1 MPQHSERTV
10 CKSRKFAVFKRRK
23 SAETVAFLCQQKTSL
38 INVIG
43 STRTGR
49 NTKPDREQRP
59 GFRIARTVRCRW
71 VSEQATQK
79 KNNEEVIVRA
89 NKASR

>member
-23 SAETVAFLCQQKTSL
+23 SAETVVFLYRQKTSL

-49 NTKPDREQRP
+49 NTKPDREQRS
-59 GFRIARTVRCRW
+59 GFCIARTVRCRR
-71 VSEQATQK
+71 VPEQATQK
-79 KNNEEVIVRA
+79 KNNEEVIVGA